1 VLTSNQNRKP
11 QQLVGTSALK
21 RKKKEKKIVVGIAT
35 SGQRK
40 EMQAFYLEK
49 LEFGPPTVTLQRKA
63 VEFPVWLCLF
73 WPVCPATEHG
83 AAASLL
89 FPAPPLLPPL
99 VSLHIRPHMLNGVI
113 FLLKRIKLTNIIIEK
128 NPWQ

>member
-49 LEFGPPTVTLQRKA
+49 LEFGPPTVTL
-63 VEFPVWLCLF
+63 CLF

-83 AAASLL
+83 AAASALSSSAVVAASRIATYTTPHVEWSY
-89 FPAPPLLPPL
+89 FP
-99 VSLHIRPHMLNGVI
+99 SQ
-113 FLLKRIKLTNIIIEK
+113 K
-128 NPWQ
+128 N

>member
-11 QQLVGTSALK
+11 QQFVGTSALK
-21 RKKKEKKIVVGIAT
+21 RKKKEKNIVVGIVT

-49 LEFGPPTVTLQRKA
+49 LEFGPPTVT
-63 VEFPVWLCLF
+63 LCLF

>member
-83 AAASLL
+83 AAASALSSSAVVAASRIATYTTPHVEWSY
-89 FPAPPLLPPL
+89 FP
-99 VSLHIRPHMLNGVI
+99 SQ
-113 FLLKRIKLTNIIIEK
+113 K
-128 NPWQ
+128 N